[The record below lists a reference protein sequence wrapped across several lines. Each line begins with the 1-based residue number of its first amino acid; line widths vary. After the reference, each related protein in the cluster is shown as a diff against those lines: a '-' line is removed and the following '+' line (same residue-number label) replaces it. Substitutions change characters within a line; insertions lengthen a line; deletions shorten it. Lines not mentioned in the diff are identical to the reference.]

1 MIWRGLFVLAVA
13 LCAVAGPALA
23 ERERI
28 RDYRSEITV
37 HADGSVT
44 VVETITVVANG
55 DKLKRGIYRD
65 FPTDYE
71 DTHGNRVRV
80 GFQVVDV
87 QRDGAPEP
95 YFTERKDN
103 GVRVYIGSRDVT
115 LRPDHYTYTL
125 AYRTD
130 RQIGFFDDFDELYFN
145 AIGHGWEFAIERA
158 QAVVHLPGGAD
169 VLSTT
174 AFTGR
179 EGSTGQAYTTSP
191 GANGGT
197 KFSIT
202 RPLGA
207 REGMTI
213 VVAWPKGY
221 VAAPNA
227 GDKAGFLLRDNAG
240 LLAGLIGLIVIG
252 AYYLFVWNKVGRDPQ
267 TGTIVPLFEPPEG
280 LSPAAMRCIM
290 GMGCD
295 KKAFTAAIVNMAVK
309 GYLTIDEDDD
319 EFTLKRN
326 HSDKAALSP
335 GERKIADKLFT
346 TATTIKLHHTNHRRI
361 QGAIEAFKD
370 YLRAEFTK
378 IHFRLNRGYFI
389 PGVVVSI
396 VALIAVAL
404 GSPDPH
410 GAIFMTVWLSAWT
423 GGCTVL
429 VVSAALSWRRGEFI
443 KGAGLSLFSIPF
455 IGGEFVGLGLFVEAA
470 SLESGMLLVAIVLVN
485 ALFYYLLKAPTF
497 TGRQMR
503 DRIEGFKLFLGVAE
517 KDRLEAFHPPE
528 TTPELFEK
536 YLPFALALD
545 VENQWGARF
554 ESVLAQAGHHR
565 QYQPGWYSGRRWH
578 DCGIG
583 DLGSSLGGSFSN
595 AISSASKALG
605 SSSGGGSG
613 GFSGGGG
620 GGGGGG
626 GW

>member
-1 MIWRGLFVLAVA
+1 MIRQGLIVLAAV
-13 LCAVAGPALA
+13 LCLVAGPAAA
-23 ERERI
+23 ETERI
-28 RDYRSEITV
+28 RDYSSEITV

-55 DKLKRGIYRD
+55 DKIKRGIYRD

-80 GFQVVDV
+80 AFEVVEV
-87 QRDGAPEP
+87 LRDGAPEP
-95 YFTERKDN
+95 YFTERRGN
-103 GVRVYIGSRDVT
+103 GVRVYMGSSDVF
-115 LRPDHYTYTL
+115 LMPGHYTYIL
-125 AYRTD
+125 VYRTD

-169 VLSTT
+169 VLSSI
-174 AFTGR
+174 AYTGR
-179 EGSTGQAYTTSP
+179 QGSTGQAYTTSP

-202 RPLGA
+202 RGLRA

-221 VAAPNA
+221 VAAPTA
-227 GDKAGFLLRDNAG
+227 GDMAGFLLRDNAG
-240 LLAGLIGLIVIG
+240 LLAGLIGLALIG
-252 AYYLFVWNKVGRDPQ
+252 AYYLFVWNKVGSDPDA
-267 TGTIVPLFEPPEG
+267 GAIVPLFEPPEG
-280 LSPAAMRCIM
+280 LSPAAMRFIM
-290 GMGCD
+290 GMGYD

-309 GYLTIDEDDD
+309 GYLTIDENED

-326 HSDKAALSP
+326 HIDKAALSP
-335 GERKIADKLFT
+335 GERKIAAKLFT
-346 TATTIKLHHTNHRRI
+346 TATTIKLHHTNHKRI
-361 QGAIEAFKD
+361 QGAIKAFKD
-370 YLRAEFTK
+370 YLRAEFAK
-378 IHFRLNRGYFI
+378 AHFRLNRGYFI
-389 PGVVVSI
+389 PGVVVS
-396 VALIAVAL
+396 VAALIVVAL

-423 GGCTVL
+423 GGCAFL
-429 VVSAALSWRRGEFI
+429 VVSAILSWRRGEFVRGI
-443 KGAGLSLFSIPF
+443 GLSLFSIPF
-455 IGGEFVGLGLFVEAA
+455 IGGEFVGLGLFMEAA
-470 SLESGMLLVAIVLVN
+470 SLASGVLLVLIVLVN

-497 TGRQMR
+497 TGRQMM
-503 DRIEGFKLFLGVAE
+503 DRIEGFKLYLGIAE

-528 TTPELFEK
+528 STPELFEK

-545 VENQWGARF
+545 VENQWGERF
-554 ESVLAQAGHHR
+554 ESVLAQAGNHR
-565 QYQPGWYSGRRWH
+565 EYRPGWYSGRRWH
-578 DCGIG
+578 DRGIG
-583 DLGSSLGGSFSN
+583 DLGSDLGGSFSN
-595 AISSASKALG
+595 AISSASRAPG
-605 SSSGGGSG
+605 SSSGSGGG